1 VRLLASLGCVL
12 LIAACGGGT
21 PSGIPG
27 VTGPATTTPAPAA
40 IWPLRGIAARE
51 LSLIK
56 RRPLVVKVANDPNS
70 RPQTGLN
77 QADLI
82 IEIPVE
88 GNITRLAVVYHSE
101 EPSRVGPVRSARQ
114 SDLNYL
120 STLKAILVHVGASEA
135 VAQMVRDAAKS
146 GAFVDVDEFQHPEAF
161 ERTTDKPA
169 PYNTYT
175 SGAKAREAA
184 GAAGRESVEVPA
196 LPFEGNTAD
205 AAKSDKAADSV
216 VIPYPLD
223 SQRVKYDWNNTGGY
237 RRTQGGQP
245 TTDGGKD
252 VLPSNIVIIKTD
264 VKEIPGTADA
274 AGAPSVDF
282 RATGTGP
289 LIVFTRGKR
298 FEGTWSRQG
307 TEMYTFADAS
317 GKTIALLQGLT
328 WIHIVPTTF
337 DIQ

>member
-12 LIAACGGGT
+12 LIAVCGGNS

-27 VTGPATTTPAPAA
+27 VSGPATTTPAPAA
-40 IWPLRGIAARE
+40 IWPLRGTAAQD
-51 LSLIK
+51 LASIK

-88 GNITRLAVVYHSE
+88 GSITRLAVVFHSQD
-101 EPSRVGPVRSARQ
+101 PSRVGPVRSARQ

-120 STLKAILVHVGASEA
+120 STLKAILSHVGASES
-135 VAQMVRDAAKS
+135 VAKMVRDAAAG

-184 GAAGRESVEVPA
+184 GAAGKESVDIPA
-196 LPFEGNTAD
+196 LPFGANTKD
-205 AAKSDKAADSV
+205 AAKSDKPGESI
-216 VIPYPLD
+216 VIPYPLE
-223 SQRVKYDWNNTGGY
+223 SQKVKYEWNNSGGY
-237 RRTQGGQP
+237 KRTQGGQP

-252 VLPSNIVIIKTD
+252 VLPNNVVIIKTD
-264 VKEIPGTADA
+264 VTEIPGTADA

-282 RATGTGP
+282 RATGSGP
-289 LIVFTRGKR
+289 LVILTRGKR

-317 GKTIALLQGLT
+317 GKTIALLEGLT
-328 WIHIVPTTF
+328 WIHIVPATF
-337 DIQ
+337 DLQ